1 MIKQRGCS
9 RRFSIVEGAGDLE
22 PVALHPD
29 TPPDH
34 RASARRSHPTKGAI
48 MADRDG
54 HAGTRNL
61 REHNRAS
68 PVSRE
73 HAGASFGG
81 VGWALASV
89 AGVAALAFLGAERLG
104 QPGRGRA
111 RGTHAAHGWSEE
123 REVEYSITIERP
135 ADELHRVW
143 RNPETL
149 PHILAFLA
157 EIRPTGEGRSE
168 WRADGPLG
176 QSHAWVMQISDER
189 PSELIRASADGA
201 GALVSEYEV
210 RFRAAPGGRGT
221 VTTLRV
227 RFDPPG
233 GMLGDVAAHVFDGVM
248 PKELASKALRFFK
261 SLVLTG
267 EIPTTDHQPAAR
279 RDPR

>member
-1 MIKQRGCS
+1 
-9 RRFSIVEGAGDLE
+9 
-22 PVALHPD
+22 
-29 TPPDH
+29 
-34 RASARRSHPTKGAI
+34 
-48 MADRDG
+48 MADRNG
-54 HAGTRNL
+54 HAGTRDQME
-61 REHNRAS
+61 RDRAS
-68 PVSRE
+68 AGSRE
-73 HAGASFGG
+73 HVGTSFGG
-81 VGWALASV
+81 VGWALAGV
-89 AGVAALAFLGAERLG
+89 AGVAALAVLGAERLG

-135 ADELHRVW
+135 AEELYQAW
-143 RNPETL
+143 RAPETL
-149 PHILAFLA
+149 PRILAFLA
-157 EIRPTGEGRSE
+157 EIRPTGKGRSE

-189 PSELIRASADGA
+189 PGELIRASADGA

-221 VTTLRV
+221 VATLRV

-233 GMLGDVAAHVFDGVM
+233 GMLGDVAAHVFNGVV

-267 EIPTTDHQPAAR
+267 EIPTTDRQPAAR
-279 RDPR
+279 RDSR